1 VGNTSELCDLFGS
14 NDMITTHED
23 LAYGNS
29 LDKVR
34 STSYIPYSDSTLA
47 VIRGN
52 LPLGCNLPT
61 LSKVDNVMYRGDA

>member
-1 VGNTSELCDLFGS
+1 
-14 NDMITTHED
+14 MITTHED

-34 STSYIPYSDSTLA
+34 STSYIPYSDYPDSTLA